1 MDVGVVEVWPVEKGV
16 AVVLAAHV
24 VVAVACRVV
33 GSGGC
38 GRRRRR
44 RHRRSELLLQLGLPR
59 AALVLHSCSETVNIC
74 ALLIHLDPSCQSQCF
89 VTRTTH
95 ARSQQF

>member
-24 VVAVACRVV
+24 VVAVAYRVV

-38 GRRRRR
+38 GRRRR

-74 ALLIHLDPSCQSQCF
+74 ALLIHLHPSCQSQCF